1 MAGCALHSSKSDV
14 GRRIAQS
21 LHYAL
26 VTGKKAAK
34 PGVARRAKTGVVLIV
49 EKEGEERFWD
59 RMNAVIEN
67 YNLPI
72 KTYLLWGEGLKAE
85 GNQ

>member
-1 MAGCALHSSKSDV
+1 MCCDNGEYAIEFDFADKWAEA
-14 GRRIAQS
+14 IAQS

-26 VTGKKAAK
+26 VTGKKA
-34 PGVARRAKTGVVLIV
+34 GVVLIV
-49 EKEGEERFWD
+49 ENEGEGRFWD

-72 KTYLLWGEGLKAE
+72 KTYLLWGEAR
-85 GNQ
+85 GN